1 MLHEDSEGHIIG
13 KHLSTDASTFGIVR
27 HTRIQLGHQETSL
40 GFVLIAHNV
49 TRDGE
54 SAVHDHLRIGLRGL
68 QKTPE
73 GGMFLLLVVL
83 GLAPRCHR
91 LSMEDDHVE
100 ECVQK

>member
-1 MLHEDSEGHIIG
+1 MLHKDSEGHIVG
-13 KHLSTDASTFGIVR
+13 EDLSADASTFGIVR
-27 HTRIQLGHQETSL
+27 HARIQLGHQETSL

-68 QKTPE
+68 QKATE
-73 GGMFLLLVVL
+73 GCMLLLLVVL
-83 GLAPRCHR
+83 GLAPRCYR
-91 LSMEDDHVE
+91 LSMEDYNME